1 MRIENRVALISGGAS
16 GLGAACAAMIAEDGG
31 YVAIADLDQAR
42 GAALAAQ
49 LSNDSLFVCTDVARA
64 DSAEA
69 AVAAVLARFGRID
82 IAINCAGVCP
92 GQRVIGK
99 DGSPMSLDAFARV
112 IQINLI
118 GTFNMTRLA
127 AAAMAKNEP
136 MGDSAERGVIVNT
149 ASVAA
154 YEGQIGQT
162 AYAASKAGIAGLT
175 LPLARDL
182 ARHGIRAMAVAP
194 GIFDTP
200 LLAGLPEDVR
210 ASLAAGVPFPQAL
223 GQPSQ
228 FAALVRHIVENSYL
242 NGEVIRLDAAL
253 RMAPK

>member
-1 MRIENRVALISGGAS
+1 MKIENRVALISGGAS
-16 GLGAACAAMIAEDGG
+16 GLGAACAAMIAEAGG

-49 LSNDSLFVCTDVARA
+49 LSNDALFVCTDVCRA

-82 IAINCAGVCP
+82 IAVNCAGVAP
-92 GQRVIGK
+92 PQRVIGK
-99 DGSPMSLDAFARV
+99 DGSPMPLDAFARV
-112 IQINLI
+112 IQINLV
-118 GTFNMTRLA
+118 GTFNMSRLA

-136 MGDSAERGVIVNT
+136 VGAAAERGVIVNT
-149 ASVAA
+149 ASIAA

-200 LLAGLPEDVR
+200 LLAGLPEEARV
-210 ASLAAGVPFPQAL
+210 SLAAGVPFPQAL
-223 GQPSQ
+223 GQPAQ
-228 FAALVRHIVENSYL
+228 FAALVRHILENTYL
-242 NGEVIRLDAAL
+242 NG
-253 RMAPK
+253 